1 MFNKSNTIL
10 KYVTVLVVVCTI
22 FLGGGEKG
30 QVNAATQEIS
40 LKKSAVSDN
49 KSVKIVNKKKI
60 LYTDTW
66 ISLGVKLNEKK
77 VKSNQLIWE
86 SSDSNIAT
94 ISKKGKVSAKKVGST
109 RITVTLKKN
118 KIKKSFVLSVKKS
131 KPLKKIK
138 ITTKIKN

>member
-1 MFNKSNTIL
+1 M
-10 KYVTVLVVVCTI
+10 
-22 FLGGGEKG
+22 
-30 QVNAATQEIS
+30 
-40 LKKSAVSDN
+40 
-49 KSVKIVNKKKI
+49 NKKKI

-138 ITTKIKN
+138 ITTKNKKLGEGESIRLRLKRISF

>member
-1 MFNKSNTIL
+1 MHH
-10 KYVTVLVVVCTI
+10 I
-22 FLGGGEKG
+22 FRWGEKG

-77 VKSNQLIWE
+77 S
-86 SSDSNIAT
+86 
-94 ISKKGKVSAKKVGST
+94 
-109 RITVTLKKN
+109 
-118 KIKKSFVLSVKKS
+118 KIKSAYMG
-131 KPLKKIK
+131 I
-138 ITTKIKN
+138 

>member
-77 VKSNQLIWE
+77 VK
-86 SSDSNIAT
+86 
-94 ISKKGKVSAKKVGST
+94 
-109 RITVTLKKN
+109 
-118 KIKKSFVLSVKKS
+118 
-131 KPLKKIK
+131 
-138 ITTKIKN
+138 

>member
-94 ISKKGKVSAKKVGST
+94 ISKKGKVSAKTLPSDIIPGKQT
-109 RITVTLKKN
+109 KYNIWNTCFQKKHEDTLLHRIVMSSHLH
-118 KIKKSFVLSVKKS
+118 
-131 KPLKKIK
+131 
-138 ITTKIKN
+138 

>member
-1 MFNKSNTIL
+1 M
-10 KYVTVLVVVCTI
+10 
-22 FLGGGEKG
+22 GGEKG

-77 VKSNQLIWE
+77 
-86 SSDSNIAT
+86 
-94 ISKKGKVSAKKVGST
+94 
-109 RITVTLKKN
+109 
-118 KIKKSFVLSVKKS
+118 
-131 KPLKKIK
+131 
-138 ITTKIKN
+138 

>member
-118 KIKKSFVLSVKKS
+118 KIKKSFVLSVKKD
-131 KPLKKIK
+131 KNYYKK
-138 ITTKIKN
+138 

>member
-1 MFNKSNTIL
+1 MHH
-10 KYVTVLVVVCTI
+10 I
-22 FLGGGEKG
+22 FRWGGEKG

-94 ISKKGKVSAKKVGST
+94 ISRREKLVRKKLGA
-109 RITVTLKKN
+109 RE
-118 KIKKSFVLSVKKS
+118 
-131 KPLKKIK
+131 
-138 ITTKIKN
+138 